1 MISLCI
7 SMYHSLPCMSRGIIL
22 ALEFGFFSSRRHA
35 SLCCILA
42 PQDSNQPREVDFF
55 CEVASFFDVQNHLQE
70 VPKTQY
76 RMIAMHLGNST
87 GQLFPLRF
95 WLLIH
100 LRRGCP
106 APLSPANL
114 PKNDVGD
121 ASTTWRTSC
130 WSRGAV
136 GSWLVVAE
144 YCVIA
149 SNQFFFLDIRCHTC
163 YVLLSQ
169 GIALTDRMWC
179 VVEILDSSHGS
190 HGSLLYVLDEYA
202 EWSPFCV
209 GVIVMILSL
218 ILSRIPGPTKIIKIQ
233 CFITIQD
240 HDHHHHCD

>member
-7 SMYHSLPCMSRGIIL
+7 SMYHSWPCMPRGIIL

-55 CEVASFFDVQNHLQE
+55 AKLRLFLMC
-70 VPKTQY
+70 KTICRKFQK
-76 RMIAMHLGNST
+76 LNTGWLPCTWGNSS

-149 SNQFFFLDIRCHTC
+149 SNQFYFWI
-163 YVLLSQ
+163 
-169 GIALTDRMWC
+169 
-179 VVEILDSSHGS
+179 
-190 HGSLLYVLDEYA
+190 
-202 EWSPFCV
+202 
-209 GVIVMILSL
+209 
-218 ILSRIPGPTKIIKIQ
+218 
-233 CFITIQD
+233 
-240 HDHHHHCD
+240 